1 MKLYPSSAVVQLE
14 FDKVIHLLEQY
25 VRTNYAMGK
34 LNTLRTHT
42 DKNIIEKLLGET
54 WEYKVL
60 MQAGLYLP
68 NDFTIDIQKEIKI
81 LGIPGATL
89 SGEELLKIKS
99 LAQNAENI
107 FRWFDAEKQNAYPH
121 LAAKLTGKYYTPD
134 IVDLINGVVDDL
146 GKVHDKA
153 SKELFDIRMELYSKR
168 MFARRS
174 FEKIQNRFTKSGY
187 TAVITESFSNGRRV
201 LAILS
206 EYKRHVR
213 GIIHGESET
222 RKTTYIEPEEMI
234 EINNQLFL
242 LEDAEKREE
251 RILLHALTKQ
261 LSSYEP
267 QIKQYFLIS
276 GEYDFI
282 RAKAKLAIDMQ
293 ANLPQISNH
302 AEINL
307 VKAHHPLLYI
317 YNQANGKKTIPLTL
331 TLNKE
336 NRIIVISGPNAGG
349 KTVAMKTIGL
359 IQLMLQS
366 GLLVPVSGH
375 SSIGIFKNLF
385 VHIGDTQSIEFEL
398 STYSSHLQ
406 HMKHFIADANGKT
419 LFFIDELGSG
429 SDPNLG
435 GAFAE
440 AILEELSHRQAIGIV
455 TTHYLNLKVM
465 ANHTKGIVNAAMAFD
480 EATLL
485 PQYQLIVGKPGSSYT
500 FAIAQRI
507 GLPVHLIN
515 RARKLAESD
524 HFKLEN
530 LLTKAEADLGLIIK
544 QKKELEKI
552 LKENEQLK
560 LEMRQIMDKE
570 RHRQE
575 IEVLKHK
582 NKLSEDRI
590 VYLREMESKLRQI
603 VHAYR
608 KAEDKQAVIK
618 TLQNLLFQQTEK
630 KIVNKKIG
638 QIDDKYR
645 ETGKP
650 IEKGILVKLRRN
662 YKVGTVTE
670 LRGKRAIVQIGAL
683 PMSVMMDD
691 LIAVEE
697 TTKKTDKS

>member
-14 FDKVIHLLEQY
+14 FDKVIHLLQQY
-25 VRTNYAMGK
+25 IRTNYALGK
-34 LNTLRTHT
+34 LKTMRTST
-42 DKNIIEKLLGET
+42 DKPVIERLLSEV
-54 WEYKVL
+54 WEYKL
-60 MQAGLYLP
+60 IMKAGLYLP

-89 SGEELLKIKS
+89 VGEELLKIRS
-99 LAQNAENI
+99 LAGNAGAI
-107 FRWFDAEKQNAYPH
+107 FEWFDAEKQNSYPY
-121 LAAKLTGKYYTPD
+121 LAAKLEGKFYTPE
-134 IVDLINGVVDDL
+134 IIRLIDGIIDDL

-153 SKELFDIRMELYSKR
+153 SNELFDIRMELHSKR
-168 MFARRS
+168 VYARRT
-174 FEKIQNRFTKSGY
+174 FEKIQNRYNKLGY
-187 TAVITESFSNGRRV
+187 SADVSESFSNGRRV
-201 LAILS
+201 LAIMS
-206 EYKRHVR
+206 EYKRQVR

-222 RKTTYIEPEEMI
+222 RRTTYVEPEEML

-251 RILLHALTKQ
+251 RILLHGLTKQ
-261 LSSYEP
+261 LSVYEP
-267 QIKQYFLIS
+267 QIKQYYVIS

-293 ANLPQISNH
+293 ANMPQISNH
-302 AEINL
+302 AEIDL
-307 VKAHHPLLYI
+307 IKAHHPLLFI

-336 NRIIVISGPNAGG
+336 SRIIVISGPNAGG

-359 IQLMLQS
+359 MQLMLQS
-366 GLLVPVSGH
+366 GLLVPVSGN
-375 SSIGIFKNLF
+375 STIGIFKNLF

-406 HMKHFIADANGKT
+406 HMKHFIEDANGKT

-429 SDPNLG
+429 TDPNLG

-465 ANHTKGIVNAAMAFD
+465 ANHTKGIKNAAMAFD

-485 PQYQLIVGKPGSSYT
+485 PQYQLLIGKPGSSYT

-507 GLPVHLIN
+507 GLPIHLIN
-515 RARKLAESD
+515 RAKKLAESD

-530 LLTKAEADLGLIIK
+530 LLTKAEADLGAITK
-544 QKKELEKI
+544 QKKELEKT

-560 LEMRQIMDKE
+560 FEMRDVMDKE
-570 RHRQE
+570 RQRQT

-590 VYLREMESKLRQI
+590 VYLKDMESKFRQI

-608 KAEDKQAVIK
+608 KADDKNAVIK

-630 KIVNKKIG
+630 KIINKKIG
-638 QIDDKYR
+638 QIDDRYR
-645 ETGKP
+645 EIGKP
-650 IEKGILVKLRRN
+650 IEKGVLVKLRLN

-670 LRGKRAIVQIGAL
+670 IRGKRAIVQVGVV
-683 PMSVMMDD
+683 PMSVMLDD

-697 TTKKTDKS
+697 NKEKKDNS